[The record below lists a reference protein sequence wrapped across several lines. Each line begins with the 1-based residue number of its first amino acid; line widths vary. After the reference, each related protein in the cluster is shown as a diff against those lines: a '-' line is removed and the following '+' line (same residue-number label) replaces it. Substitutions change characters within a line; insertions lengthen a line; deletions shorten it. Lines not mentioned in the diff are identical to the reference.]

1 MKLDITYR
9 NLKAR
14 DSIKNR
20 ADALYQKLERFLD
33 PAAESQ
39 LVLSI
44 DHGMAVVEMVV
55 SSHGQTYKVA
65 EEDAELRTAMD
76 RMFHVMEGQLRR
88 AKERRQDHRTRR
100 NREDD
105 ERIPQELA

>member
-1 MKLDITYR
+1 MKIDITYR
-9 NLKAR
+9 NLRAR
-14 DSIKNR
+14 DSIRNR
-20 ADALYQKLERFLD
+20 AEALYEKLERFLD

-44 DHGMAVVEMVV
+44 EHGMAVAEIVV
-55 SSHGQTYKVA
+55 ASHGQTYKVA

-88 AKERRQDHRTRR
+88 AKERRQDHRGRR
-100 NREDD
+100 NRAD
-105 ERIPQELA
+105 EQGMSAEPA